1 MGSGKT
7 TIGRILAR
15 EFGLTFHDCD
25 HELERQTGA
34 SVNLIFDVEGEKG
47 FRERETALLRQ
58 LVRQQGVLVATGGGA
73 VTRKTNR
80 QLLRENGLVVWLK
93 TSVDQQLARL
103 SHDKS
108 RPLLQTPDRRA
119 RLERLAAER
128 NPLYQDLADFEFDS
142 PDRHY
147 KLAARELIRQLHE
160 YRDTHPPKAT
170 HGHG

>member
-15 EFGLTFHDCD
+15 EFDLAFHDCD
-25 HELERQTGA
+25 QELERQTGA
-34 SVNLIFDVEGEKG
+34 SVNLIFDVEGEAG
-47 FRERETALLRQ
+47 FRERETALLRT

-73 VTRKTNR
+73 VTRKINR
-80 QLLRENGLVVWLK
+80 DLLRENGFIVWLK

-128 NPLYQDLADFEFDS
+128 NPLYQDLADLEFDS

-147 KLAARELIRQLHE
+147 KQAARELIRQLQEHRE
-160 YRDTHPPKAT
+160 KRAARAN